1 MRQKVLTVADNSGTR
16 RRSPE
21 LHIWR
26 NNITGMEP
34 GTVVAVRFTDDYTRY
49 GAKKVKTRKYVVA
62 EIKFD
67 SDYARERGR
76 HTVTLRREGEGK

>member
-1 MRQKVLTVADNSGTR
+1 MSQKVLTVADNSGTR
-16 RRSPE
+16 RRNPE

-26 NNITGMEP
+26 NDITGMEP

-49 GAKKVKTRKYVVA
+49 GMQKVKTHKYVVV

-67 SDYARERGR
+67 SDYAREHGR
-76 HTVTLRREGEGK
+76 HTVTLRREGEEK

>member
-1 MRQKVLTVADNSGTR
+1 MGLKTINVADASGAR
-16 RRSPE
+16 RNAPK

-34 GTVVAVRFTDDYTRY
+34 GTVVMIRFKDEYTQN
-49 GAKKVKTRKYVVA
+49 KIEKVKPRKYTVV

-67 SDYARERGR
+67 DDYARQRGR
-76 HTVTLRREGEGK
+76 HTVTLRRDKEAK